1 MDKTF
6 TIDGMRGS
14 GCVARITRSLSGF
27 ADKVQVTLEPPRVVL
42 RGVHADASL
51 EVMQI
56 ALAGAGRYTMAPA
69 LPVFAAN
76 AAADTGVGERA
87 GWLALHK
94 PLLLILVF
102 LLGVTWLVHASALAL
117 TPARAWRAWAMDFI
131 AGYFLVFSFF
141 KLLNLNG
148 FVQAFQGYDLI
159 GARLRLYA
167 LAFPFVELAL
177 GVAFLMRWQPS
188 ITRWTTLGLML
199 VSAAGVLIALRRRQ
213 LVESASL
220 GTVFKLPLSKW
231 TLVETL
237 GVAAICA
244 LMLGP
249 V

>member
-27 ADKVQVTLEPPRVVL
+27 ADKVQVTLEPPRAVL

-69 LPVFAAN
+69 LPVFGAN
-76 AAADTGVGERA
+76 AVADTGAGERA
-87 GWLALHK
+87 GWFAMYK
-94 PLLLILVF
+94 PLLLIFAF
-102 LLGVTWLVHASALAL
+102 LIGAIWLIHVNAPIQ
-117 TPARAWRAWAMDFI
+117 TPARDWHAWLPDFM

-159 GARLRLYA
+159 GARLRAYA
-167 LAFPFVELAL
+167 MAFPFIELGL
-177 GVAFLMRWQPS
+177 GVAYLIRWQPQ
-188 ITRWTTLGLML
+188 ITQWTTLVLML
-199 VSAAGVLIALRRRQ
+199 VSAAGLINALRKRQ
-213 LVESASL
+213 LLECASL
-220 GTVFKLPLSKW
+220 GTVFKLPMSKLTLAENLSM
-231 TLVETL
+231 
-237 GVAAICA
+237 AAMAA
-244 LMLGP
+244 LMLFGR
-249 V
+249 

>member
-6 TIDGMRGS
+6 TIDGMRDS

-27 ADKVQVTLEPPRVVL
+27 ADKVQVTLEPPRAVL

-76 AAADTGVGERA
+76 VTADTGTDERA
-87 GWLALHK
+87 GWLAVHK
-94 PLLLILVF
+94 PLLLIFAFLV
-102 LLGVTWLVHASALAL
+102 GVTWLVHTSA
-117 TPARAWRAWAMDFI
+117 PARPWREWAMDFL
-131 AGYFLVFSFF
+131 AGYFLVLSFC
-141 KLLNLNG
+141 KLLNLGG
-148 FVQAFQGYDLI
+148 FVPAFQGYDLI

-167 LAFPFVELAL
+167 LAFPFIELAL
-177 GVAFLMRWQPS
+177 GVAFLMRWQLP
-188 ITRWTTLGLML
+188 ITLWTTLGLLL
-199 VSAAGVLIALRRRQ
+199 VSALGVAVALRKRR

-220 GTVFKLPLSKW
+220 GTVFKLPLSTL

-237 GVAAICA
+237 GIAAICA
-244 LMLGP
+244 LMLSP